1 MDTLLPKIQELN
13 SIFNKSLTTFTPLAS
28 LCDRMC
34 NIIGC
39 NIYVFDS
46 EGNIFAYSVA
56 DRFECPYTEQ
66 SLREKQLPSY
76 YFDIFDSMGSAVIG
90 QHEKIPVCTYADVKI
105 CEFDDRYYSLYPI
118 YLNYQKT
125 AGMLLIRYGTNFSQT
140 DNILCEYASAIISL
154 EMFQQRQ
161 LEIQQKSLEQAAVKL
176 AVGSLSFSELRS
188 VSAVLEELDGIEG
201 HIFLNEIAEQCY
213 ATHST
218 VSGAL
223 KKLEAAGV
231 ISTKSQGVKGKLVK
245 ITNQKLYEEIYMAEK
260 QYRKKRVSSKKG
272 KKNAL

>member
-1 MDTLLPKIQELN
+1 MDTLLAKIQELN

-56 DRFECPYTEQ
+56 DKFECPYTEQ
-66 SLREKQLPSY
+66 SLREKILPSY
-76 YFDIFDSMGSAVIG
+76 FIDIIDMMENAVIG
-90 QHEKIPVCTYADVKI
+90 QHEKIPICTYADVKI

-154 EMFQQRQ
+154 EIFQQRQ

-188 VSAVLEELDGIEG
+188 VSAVLEKLEGMEG
-201 HIFLNEIAEQCY
+201 HIFLNEIAEECY

-231 ISTKSQGVKGKLVK
+231 ISTKSQGVKGNYVK
-245 ITNQKLYEEIYMAEK
+245 ITNQKLYEEVYMAEK
-260 QYRKKRVSSKKG
+260 QYRKKRASSKKSI
-272 KKNAL
+272 KNAL

>member
-56 DRFECPYTEQ
+56 DKFECPYTER
-66 SLREKQLPSY
+66 SLKEKKLPSY
-76 YFDIFDSMGSAVIG
+76 YFDIFNTMNNAVTG
-90 QHEKIPVCTYADVKI
+90 QYEKIPICTYGNVKI
-105 CEFDDRYYSLYPI
+105 CEFDDRYFSLYPI

-125 AGMLLIRYGTNFSQT
+125 AGMLLIRYGANFSQT

-188 VSAVLEELDGIEG
+188 VSAVLEQLDGTEG
-201 HIFLNEIAEQCY
+201 HIFLNAIAEQCY
-213 ATHST
+213 STHST

-231 ISTKSQGVKGKLVK
+231 ISTKSQGVKGKYIK
-245 ITNQKLYEEIYMAEK
+245 ITNQKLYEEVYMAEK
-260 QYRKKRVSSKKG
+260 QYRKRRKSTKKEI
-272 KKNAL
+272 